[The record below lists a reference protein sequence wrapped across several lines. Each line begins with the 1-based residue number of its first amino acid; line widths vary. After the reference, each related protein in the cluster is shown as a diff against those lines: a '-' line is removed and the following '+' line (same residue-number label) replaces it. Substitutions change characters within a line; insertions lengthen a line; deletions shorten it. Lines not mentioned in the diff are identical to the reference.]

1 VRSPLSLL
9 LLAVLL
15 TAPLAQAQISNIQA
29 LFPRDAP
36 EGLSG
41 GVELSGD
48 WRTGSVELLVA
59 RGLLL
64 GQWRSGPHTLLAA
77 VRGEYGFAGERRII
91 SKVLEHVRYRH
102 QLTSWLSAEALAQHE
117 YDEFRRLQL
126 RAITGV
132 GVRLA
137 PWHTEQAALFLG
149 VTPLLEHE
157 RLRPDEA
164 PDAGLRRTVLRLSS
178 YLLAQVEL
186 MENVS
191 LVESFYIQPRVDRLS
206 NLRILNETQLAV
218 RPNARLTFSIGFT
231 LAYDSLPPANVP
243 EVDTQL
249 RTALGVKF

>member
-1 VRSPLSLL
+1 MSRLL

-15 TAPLAQAQISNIQA
+15 AAPLARAQISNMQS

-64 GQWRSGPHTLLAA
+64 GQWRSGPHTLMAA

-91 SKVLEHVRYRH
+91 SRVLEHVRYRH

-126 RAITGV
+126 RAITGA
-132 GVRLA
+132 GVRFA
-137 PWHTEQAALFLG
+137 PWDTEKVALFLG

-157 RLRPDEA
+157 RLSVDETL
-164 PDAGLRRTVLRLSS
+164 DSGLRRTVLRLSS

-191 LVESFYIQPRVDRLS
+191 LVQSFYIQPRLDWLS

-218 RPNARLTFSIGFT
+218 RPNARLTFNIGFT
-231 LAYDSLPPANVP
+231 LAYDSDAPINVP
-243 EVDTQL
+243 AMDTQL
-249 RTALGVKF
+249 RTAVGVKF